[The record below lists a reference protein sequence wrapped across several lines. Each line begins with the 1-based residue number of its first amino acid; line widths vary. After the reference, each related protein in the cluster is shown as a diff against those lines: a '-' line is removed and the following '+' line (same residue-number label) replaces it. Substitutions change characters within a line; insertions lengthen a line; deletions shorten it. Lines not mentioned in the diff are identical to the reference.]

1 MKIAIDGP
9 VGAGKTVVGRLLAG
23 QLGYRFLD
31 TGLMYRAVTLAAL
44 ERGTDF
50 DSDQALTALADGLA
64 FDMKTNG
71 NEVGRLLMDGVD
83 VTDRLRSLEVEARV
97 SRVAAVAGVRTA
109 LVRAQREM
117 AEDGGIVM
125 VGRDIGT
132 VVLTDADLK
141 VFLDA
146 SPETRARRRTSETEG
161 AEYESVLESLVRRD
175 ALDSERAVSPLRPAE
190 NAEIIATD
198 DLTIEGVVDQ
208 IISLCHS
215 RKAG

>member
-1 MKIAIDGP
+1 M
-9 VGAGKTVVGRLLAG
+9 VGRLLAG
-23 QLGYRFLD
+23 RLEYRFLD

-50 DSDQALTALADGLA
+50 DSDEALTALADGLV

-71 NEVGRLLMDGVD
+71 DQVGRLLMDGVD
-83 VTDRLRSLEVEARV
+83 VTDRLRTLDVEARV
-97 SRVAAVAGVRTA
+97 SHVAAVAGVRTA

-215 RKAG
+215 GKAG